1 MFGRRGT
8 KGKCD
13 DAGILERNRCLPKED
28 NDENSVLGPSS
39 LIFLLGAFAA
49 RAKVSERALP
59 CMILN
64 LSPCTPATKIMLK
77 VCTHMQTTT
86 RHGDQIP
93 VEACRHAVQ
102 SSSNVRIQ
110 EKMDGKTERVYKG
123 SLIPPIRTC
132 IQTKADTV
140 SSFVITRRVCI

>member
-1 MFGRRGT
+1 MFGRAVLKEQG
-8 KGKCD
+8 D
-13 DAGILERNRCLPKED
+13 DAGILERKRCLLKED
-28 NDENSVLGPSS
+28 NHENFVLGTHS

-49 RAKVSERALP
+49 RAKVSERVLS
-59 CMILN
+59 CMTLN
-64 LSPCTPATKIMLK
+64 LSPCTPTTKIMLK

-110 EKMDGKTERVYKG
+110 EKMDEANAN
-123 SLIPPIRTC
+123 RTKYVC
-132 IQTKADTV
+132 DT
-140 SSFVITRRVCI
+140 RH